1 MRHGIAILLMC
12 APAWAADK
20 VGARRAYDEAL
31 AKYLR
36 GEFAEGL
43 ASVNEAVKE
52 NPKLGLAFSL
62 RARLWHIYGD
72 SVREKADAQNTI
84 AKLNASLSSLDHEQL
99 VAQGHAQLTLGQVDK
114 AMMSF
119 DTALKAHPGYAEGYA
134 GRARGWRALKQYK
147 RAVTDLEAA
156 LDLDKQSH
164 YYYVRAQNFYDMGEL
179 DKALIST
186 ARALRR
192 NRKHHLAFGLLGVN
206 FARRADHKRA
216 MAAYNKAIKLQP
228 EYLYAYLGRAAVHL
242 ADGRDEEAFKDYD
255 QAVRIGSGDYSSYFN
270 RGDAYWRRGMRE
282 DALADFRKALASE
295 RLTPEYAAAIGD
307 RFASQLLWKEAIAA
321 YTRSHA
327 LERSVMAL
335 MRRAKC
341 WEALRDTKK
350 ALADLTAAAELE
362 PGQPAPW
369 SARGLLYAQLGED
382 EKAVAD
388 LNRAVKLAP
397 KDAPTRVARG
407 RFFARVGR
415 PKLSMEDFNAAIE
428 ADPALADAYNNRGA
442 LYANAFND
450 LEKALQDIVKAGEL
464 MPQTPEY
471 VFNLAMMRLRA
482 RQFARA
488 IDSFNEA
495 IRLKGPAS
503 RILQGRAEALF
514 QLGDHTGALRDLETA
529 IEKDPRN
536 PSLYDTLGAIR
547 LHGFDYE
554 QAVRDLNQALQLD
567 SRHVAALVHRGMAYG
582 GLGLYKNAIS
592 DFKKAVSLDS
602 AEKEAW
608 LGLCMARRLTG
619 EPEEALHDCAKA
631 LTLDVNLAAGYMHRG
646 LAYMAVKNY
655 PRAIEDLAA
664 AGQLGLKRPEALLAQ
679 AVAHAATKQY
689 REAHRVYQE
698 AVRLDP
704 GARVPHAG
712 FGPPRP
718 SQQDYFNAIAEL
730 DASMSSAT
738 SDPYMFLVR
747 ADALHSAEH
756 YDKSILEYTKAMEID
771 GSIADAYVGRAGALA
786 AQDALDAAQQDL
798 LHALEL
804 RPGSNDIRVRL
815 GVLLTMRRDY
825 KGALTQLAAAVRAE
839 PSKSEAYLRAGNAYF
854 FQGNAARALDN
865 YLLAVKH
872 DPRSAAAH
880 NGLGMGYFALKRPA
894 DAIESFSRAI
904 SYNPYS
910 DRYYKNRASTYVGAG
925 RFGNAAM
932 DYRLASLVNT
942 DPALIDEY
950 KKLIT
955 DAEARSPAGNSG
967 S

>member
-1 MRHGIAILLMC
+1 MRHSIALLLIC
-12 APAWAADK
+12 APVWAADK
-20 VGARRAYDEAL
+20 VGAQRAYDSAL

-36 GEFAEGL
+36 GEFKESL
-43 ASVNEAVKE
+43 ALVNDAIDE
-52 NPKLGLAFSL
+52 NSRLGVAFAL
-62 RARLWHIYGD
+62 RSRLWNVYGD
-72 SVREKADAQNTI
+72 EERERADAQSTLS
-84 AKLNASLSSLDHEQL
+84 KLNSSLSSLDPEEL
-99 VAQGHAQLTLGQVDK
+99 VAQGHAQIALGEINA
-114 AMMSF
+114 AMTSF
-119 DTALKAHPGYAEGYA
+119 DTALKTRPGYAEGYA
-134 GRARGWRALKQYK
+134 GRARGWRAQRQYK
-147 RAVTDLEAA
+147 RAITDLEQA
-156 LDLDKQSH
+156 LELDKQAH
-164 YYYVRAQNFYDMGEL
+164 YYYARAQNYYDLGEL

-192 NRKHHLAFGLLGVN
+192 NRQHHLAFGLLGVN
-206 FARRADHKRA
+206 FARRADYKRSL
-216 MAAYNKAIKLQP
+216 AAYNKAVKLQP

-242 ADGRDEEAFKDYD
+242 AQGRDEEAFKDYD
-255 QAVRIGSGDYSSYFN
+255 HAVRIGSNDYSPYYN

-282 DALADFRKALASE
+282 DALADFRRSLTAVN
-295 RLTPEYAAAIGD
+295 LTPEYAVAIGD
-307 RFASQLLWKEAIAA
+307 RFASQLLWKEAVSA

-327 LERSVMAL
+327 LEPSVLAL
-335 MRRAKC
+335 MRRAKA
-341 WEALRDTKK
+341 WEALRDSKK
-350 ALADLTAAAELE
+350 ALADLTSAAELE
-362 PGQPAPW
+362 PGEPTPW
-369 SARGLLYAQLGED
+369 AARGLLYSQLGED
-382 EKAVAD
+382 ENALAD

-407 RFFARVGR
+407 RFFARMSR
-415 PKLSMEDFNAAIE
+415 PKLAMEDFNAAIE
-428 ADPALADAYNNRGA
+428 ADPRLADAYNNRGA

-450 LEKALQDIVKAGEL
+450 LEKALQDIAKAGEL
-464 MPQTPEY
+464 MPATPEY

-482 RQFARA
+482 RQFSRS

-495 IRLKGPAS
+495 IRLKGPVS

-514 QLGDHTGALRDLETA
+514 QLGDHTGALRDLEAA

-536 PSLYDTLGAIR
+536 ASLYDTLGAVR
-547 LHGFDYE
+547 LHSFDYE
-554 QAVRDLNQALQLD
+554 QAVRDLNQAIQLD
-567 SRHVAALVHRGMAYG
+567 PRHVSALIHRGMAYG
-582 GLGLYKNAIS
+582 GLGLYKNAVS
-592 DFKKAVSLDS
+592 DFRRAADVEP

-608 LGLCMARRLTG
+608 LGLCVARRLTG
-619 EPEEALHDCAKA
+619 EPEEALRNCSRA
-631 LTLDVNLAAGYMHRG
+631 LNLDVNLAAAYMHRG
-646 LAYMAVKNY
+646 LAYMSVKNY
-655 PRAIEDLAA
+655 SRAIEDLAA

-679 AVAHAATKQY
+679 AVAHTATKQY
-689 REAHRVYQE
+689 REAHRSYQE
-698 AVRLDP
+698 AVRLD
-704 GARVPHAG
+704 GTARVPNIG
-712 FGPPRP
+712 FGQPRP
-718 SQQDYFNAIAEL
+718 SQNDYFNAIAEL

-756 YDKSILEYTKAMEID
+756 QDKAILEYTKAMEID
-771 GSIADAYVGRAGALA
+771 GSIADAYIGRAGALA
-786 AQDALDAAQQDL
+786 SQDALDAAHQDL

-804 RPGSNDIRVRL
+804 KPSNDIRVRL

-825 KGALTQLAAAVRAE
+825 KGALAQLAAVVRAE
-839 PSKSEAYLRAGNAYF
+839 PANSEAYLRAGNAYF

-894 DAIESFSRAI
+894 EAIESFSRAI
-904 SYNPYS
+904 ALNPYS
-910 DRYYKNRASTYVGAG
+910 DRYYKNRASTYVGLG

-932 DYRLASLVNT
+932 DYRLASMVNT